1 MSGEGGQNRPQSNT
15 MTNTKN
21 NPRRDHRTLKKRREG
36 EDLQE
41 LFVQWLTA
49 LLQNTRTRA
58 VIRAMVEQHEM
69 PAIDDEAGRTGRA

>member
-1 MSGEGGQNRPQSNT
+1 M
-15 MTNTKN
+15 
-21 NPRRDHRTLKKRREG
+21 KKRREG